1 LTASE
6 ILEQIFEAERAMG
19 RRAQSV
25 LFMGIGEPL
34 ANYENLRVALGAIRS
49 PLGMNM
55 GARHVTV
62 STSGVVPAI
71 LKLAKE
77 DTMQWVAQTGSAL
90 DPDANGNLLAAALLE
105 NLETMGDQHA
115 LVKAMIAIRTEA
127 GELF

>member
-1 LTASE
+1 M
-6 ILEQIFEAERAMG
+6 IQN
-19 RRAQSV
+19 V
-25 LFMGIGEPL
+25 L
-34 ANYENLRVALGAIRS
+34 LRVQASGMTVKALRGALLLAIDQEFQHNTS
-49 PLGMNM
+49 QQLY
-55 GARHVTV
+55 V
-62 STSGVVPAI
+62 SATLWKI